1 MAFLG
6 TLSAILA
13 ITWLA
18 AAVPTPFET
27 GGLDDVRPLS
37 AAAAQETLENE
48 IKAAFL
54 YNFTKYIEWPA
65 SAARGGD
72 PFRLCV
78 LADAQFTR
86 ALDQIIAGET
96 VAGRPL
102 TRTEPHSV
110 NDVRLCAL
118 LYVGHG
124 YAQRGAPLVA
134 AVRRLPVL
142 TVGDSPRFV
151 EEGGA
156 IAFVLENNRVR
167 FDISPAIAQRAGLVV
182 SSKLLRVARSVVE
195 GGRP

>member
-6 TLSAILA
+6 TRFAILA
-13 ITWLA
+13 IAWLA
-18 AAVPTPFET
+18 AAVATSGT
-27 GGLDDVRPLS
+27 GGWDGVRPLS
-37 AAAAQETLENE
+37 AAAAQETLEND

-65 SAARGGD
+65 AAVRAGD

-86 ALDQIIAGET
+86 TLDQVIAGET
-96 VAGRPL
+96 VDGRPL
-102 TRTEPHSV
+102 ARTEPHSV
-110 NDVRLCAL
+110 ADARLCAI

-124 YAQRGAPLVA
+124 HAQRGAPLVA
-134 AVRRLPVL
+134 AVRQLPVL

-167 FDISPAIAQRAGLVV
+167 FDISPAIAQRAGLLV
-182 SSKLLRVARSVVE
+182 SSKLLRVARFVVE
-195 GGRP
+195 GDGR